1 MLAVLIKVCGSRDG
15 NKKQKSTAVVYCNV
29 AYNLQLESYVHTK
42 VRKYIERNRNIDI
55 HCIGIE
61 ERERERRE
69 GAVSQTDARL
79 AFYDVRPFPF
89 AKIRPPN
96 PRTPPTRNVNAMG
109 AY

>member
-1 MLAVLIKVCGSRDG
+1 M
-15 NKKQKSTAVVYCNV
+15 
-29 AYNLQLESYVHTK
+29 HTK

-55 HCIGIE
+55 HCIGME
-61 ERERERRE
+61 EREREEE

>member
-1 MLAVLIKVCGSRDG
+1 MVI
-15 NKKQKSTAVVYCNV
+15 NKQKSTAVVYCSIV
-29 AYNLQLESYVHTK
+29 YNLQLESYVHTK

-55 HCIGIE
+55 HCIGME
-61 ERERERRE
+61 EKEREREEE